1 MRRSVALRGAVFLA
15 YAACVRAQE
24 DPSASFEEAEAL
36 MTGALQARISAER
49 STLEARQ
56 KYARALSTLKSL
68 RLLHLDSNP
77 ADVSGASK
85 ECEKALS
92 ALTGSPAR
100 ERPAARAA
108 EEKPKAGAQY
118 VGHRKTKKYHRLDC
132 RYAVKLSEDVRV
144 PLASVE
150 EAEAGGFV
158 ACKSCKPDEDALAA
172 LRAAMAKRA
181 GGETSLTGPFFG
193 IPASMKVHRADCRWT
208 KGTAEKN
215 KVYFRSYAEAK
226 TLGYAPCKLCRP
238 DDSSGA
244 VQAPR
249 EHITAPVTAP
259 VTVPVT
265 APAPPAAAPA
275 PRKRTDGNYCAS
287 EKGKTFHRSDCPW
300 AKGIDPASLVTYKTR
315 EEAIAARKKPC
326 RICNP

>member
-1 MRRSVALRGAVFLA
+1 MRRSVALRAAVFLA

-24 DPSASFEEAEAL
+24 DPSAAFEDAKAL
-36 MTGALQARISAER
+36 MVGALQARIAAER

-56 KYARALSTLKSL
+56 KYEQARTTLKGIK
-68 RLLHLDSNP
+68 LLHPDWNP
-77 ADVSGASK
+77 ADVSEAAK

-100 ERPAARAA
+100 DRQTAKAA
-108 EEKPKAGAQY
+108 EEKPKAAAQY
-118 VGHRKTKKYHRLDC
+118 VGHKKTKKYHRLDC
-132 RYAVKLSEDVRV
+132 RYAVKLSEESRV

-158 ACKSCKPDEDALAA
+158 GCKTCKPDADELAA
-172 LRAAMAKRA
+172 LRAATVSRT
-181 GGETSLTGPFFG
+181 GGEKRSTGPFFG
-193 IPASMKVHRADCRWT
+193 IPASMKAHRADCRWT
-208 KGTAEKN
+208 KDTAEKN
-215 KVYFRSYAEAK
+215 KVYFQTYAEAG

-238 DDSSGA
+238 NETSGA
-244 VQAPR
+244 VQAPGER
-249 EHITAPVTAP
+249 MTAPVTAS
-259 VTVPVT
+259 
-265 APAPPAAAPA
+265 APPAAAPA
-275 PRKRTDGNYCAS
+275 PQKRTDGNYCAGDR
-287 EKGKTFHRSDCPW
+287 GKTFHRSDCPW

>member
-56 KYARALSTLKSL
+56 KYERALSTLKSL
-68 RLLHLDSNP
+68 KLLHPDWNP
-77 ADVSGASK
+77 ADVSEAAK

-100 ERPAARAA
+100 DRQTAKAA

-172 LRAAMAKRA
+172 LRAAIESALR
-181 GGETSLTGPFFG
+181 
-193 IPASMKVHRADCRWT
+193 
-208 KGTAEKN
+208 
-215 KVYFRSYAEAK
+215 
-226 TLGYAPCKLCRP
+226 RP
-238 DDSSGA
+238 DDVTSILPPPSRAELERRDTDPVLQLPHPPGVVSGE
-244 VQAPR
+244 R
-249 EHITAPVTAP
+249 S
-259 VTVPVT
+259 
-265 APAPPAAAPA
+265 APA
-275 PRKRTDGNYCAS
+275 PRLPRIVLWLAL
-287 EKGKTFHRSDCPW
+287 
-300 AKGIDPASLVTYKTR
+300 AAAALGILLGLVMSLSGGR
-315 EEAIAARKKPC
+315 
-326 RICNP
+326 